1 MAVTRINNNQISDAA
16 GGNTAAGIDASTKVQ
31 DYSITGGKL
40 ANNLTYGNN
49 LTVSGNLTVQGN
61 TTQIDTDIITVE
73 DPLIL
78 LASNQTGSP
87 TLDIGFIGQRGT
99 SENIAFVWEES
110 ADAFVTAFTSTGE
123 SNTTITVT
131 SYANLITGN
140 ANVTAN
146 LAVVGTTSLVGNIIS
161 DANVTGNISTAG
173 LTTIGNISAT
183 GLVTGGNISAT
194 GNITANAVNAV
205 SLSLSGN
212 ILSNASVQPG
222 SFFIG
227 DGAYI
232 SNISGANV
240 SATKISNGNS
250 QANIGTPGGNL
261 DVTINNATTAQFYDV
276 GLSVFGN
283 VTLNAAVNAAN
294 LSLTGNVLSSLNVDG
309 NIFTPGTISATGTA
323 TVGNVDTIG
332 TISATANITG
342 GNVLTGGIV
351 SATSNIS
358 GGNVLTGGIVS
369 ATANITGGNI
379 STAGLLTG
387 GNISTG
393 GEVSATAN
401 ITGGNIT
408 TAGLLT
414 GGNISTAGNVTANAV
429 NAVSL
434 SLSGNILS
442 NASVQPGSY
451 FIGDGY
457 LISNISGANV
467 SSTKITNGNSQANI
481 GTSGGNLDV
490 TIGGNSTAQFYDVGL
505 SVFGN
510 VTLNAAVNAANLS
523 LTGNVLSALNVDG
536 NIIGANIST
545 GGEISATGTATVGN
559 VSTIGTISATANITG
574 GNVLTGGVVS
584 ATANIIGGNVTTIG
598 DVSAS
603 GNIYGNTVITDLVT
617 TTTVLV
623 LETTA
628 GNSGISIDPNGTGN
642 INVNTSI
649 INNVATPLQPADA
662 ANKEY
667 VDSIASG
674 LDLKASVEVAT
685 LVPLDT
691 EAEVTLVAYNNGAAG
706 VGATLT
712 ITTTSQLL
720 IDGVDLSTL
729 AINDRVLIKDELD
742 PAAGNSDAAW
752 NGIYT
757 LTSTGALQTVLTR
770 SVDFDNEG
778 TLGSIPG
785 SFTFVIGGGGQAGT
799 GWVCYSTNP
808 IVMGTT
814 PILWSQF
821 SGGGTY
827 TGGNAIAINGTV
839 ISALFDGN
847 TVGVNGSNQLYIP
860 ANVPLTTPNIGAATG
875 TSLSVTGNVD
885 AGNVRTVI
893 VSASGNVTGNAIN
906 GVNLSLS
913 GNVIGN
919 LSVDTNVIANNV
931 LATTSFS
938 TAGNVIAG
946 NVNAANLSLTGNVIS
961 NLNVTADIT
970 ANNVYAVNTFSAGG
984 NVTAANFTT
993 TGAAGNITGAN
1004 VIAGTT
1010 LSATGNLISGN
1021 VNTGNISLSGNVIS
1035 TLNVDGNIQ
1044 TANFFIGDGGY
1055 ISNINAANVAVTK
1068 IVNGGSYANAIAAD
1082 GNVVIAVG
1090 AASNVAATF
1099 YDTGVNFGGDIS
1111 TAGNVTGTLL
1121 TGTLSTA
1128 AQPNVTSVGTLTS
1141 LNSGDISS
1149 SGNVTAANISTAG
1162 LLSGGNI
1169 STAGN
1174 VTADAVNAANLSL
1187 SGNILSNASV
1197 QPGSFFIGDGA
1208 YISNISG
1215 ANVSATKISN
1225 GNSQANIGTAGGNLD
1240 ITINNATTAQFYD
1253 TGLSV
1258 FGNIVSNTGLF
1269 ANSLS
1274 LSGNVEST
1282 LNVTGDVNANN
1293 VTAITQVTAPTV
1305 TSSSGLLNIG
1315 TAGNTSVA
1323 INGASANLVFVD
1335 GTANSVSI
1343 GSNVQTTN
1351 AILALNATSSFV
1363 VPVGNTAQRP
1373 STGVTGMQRFN
1384 TSTGFLEIYDGVAW
1398 AVVGGEPT
1406 VITDQQFNGNGVQ
1419 TVFTLSSPQTTN
1431 SCLVSINGVVQVP
1444 TLAYSVVG
1452 TDLTFTEAP
1461 AVADHIDVRE
1471 ITTTTTVTGISNTSG
1486 NAAVGVNDASA
1497 NVAITGNI
1505 VVGNGAGYLYGDG
1518 TYLTNVGGG
1527 NVIATKIQ
1535 EGNTSVD
1542 IDGANGNVVTAV
1554 NGANVLVTSP
1564 LQTTITGNFNPSANA
1579 TYTLGNSTNQWS
1591 NLWISGN
1598 TIFIGGSNISAN
1610 TTTLSFGGQPL
1621 VTQNANG
1628 NITGGNVTATTVSA
1642 SGNIT
1647 GSYIIGN
1654 GSQLTGLPAGY
1665 ANSDVATY
1673 LSSGTVSAN
1682 ILTTGLISATGTITS
1697 AATLQGGNVTTTGL
1711 ISATGN
1717 INAGN
1722 IRAASRVEA
1731 DGVLAGASLFAGG
1744 ISLTGNTISSL
1755 NSTIIIDPN
1764 SAGGVDGAV
1773 IIAGNLS
1780 VQGNVTYID
1789 SNVVT
1794 TNEKSITLANNVS
1807 TGTAADG
1814 AGIDVGN
1821 NSLAYLR
1828 FNNATTSWQANIGI
1842 TPAAN
1847 ATLNLGGTSN
1857 YWATVYATGATVS
1870 GNVSVTGNTQ
1880 SGNILTGGLVS
1891 VTGNI
1896 TGGNLSV
1903 GNGTITVGNI
1913 VTLGNVAGNIGS
1925 STNYF
1930 NTVFAKATSAQYADL
1945 AEKYTADAEYTPGT
1959 VVAFGGELEVTAS
1972 TADADRRVAGVVS
1985 TNPSYIMNGGL
1996 EGTNIVTVALTGRVP
2011 TRVTGTVRKGDLM
2024 VSNGDGTARA
2034 EANPQVGTV
2043 IGKALE
2049 NFDGTTGVIEVVVGR
2064 V

>member
-87 TLDIGFIGQRGT
+87 TLDIGFIGQRGNA
-99 SENIAFVWEES
+99 ENIAFVWEES

-140 ANVTAN
+140 ANVTAT

-161 DANVTGNISTAG
+161 DVNVTGNVTSGNIGTAGLLTGGNISTAG
-173 LTTIGNISAT
+173 N
-183 GLVTGGNISAT
+183 VTG
-194 GNITANAVNAV
+194 NAVNAV

-222 SFFIG
+222 SFIIG

-250 QANIGTPGGNL
+250 QANIGTVDGNL
-261 DVTINNATTAQFYDV
+261 DITIGGNSTAQFYDV

-294 LSLTGNVLSSLNVDG
+294 LSLTGNVLSSLNVNG
-309 NIFTPGTISATGTA
+309 NILTPGTISATGTA

-393 GEVSATAN
+393 GNVTAANFTTTGAAGN
-401 ITGGNIT
+401 ITGANVIAGTTLSATGNLISGNVNTGNI
-408 TAGLLT
+408 
-414 GGNISTAGNVTANAV
+414 
-429 NAVSL
+429 
-434 SLSGNILS
+434 SLSGNVISTL
-442 NASVQPGSY
+442 NVDGNIRTANF
-451 FIGDGY
+451 FIGDGAY
-457 LISNISGANV
+457 ISNISGANV
-467 SSTKITNGNSQANI
+467 SATKISNGNSQANI
-481 GTSGGNLDV
+481 GTAGGNLDI

-536 NIIGANIST
+536 NITGANIRT

-603 GNIYGNTVITDLVT
+603 GNITGNAIITDLVT
-617 TTTVLV
+617 TNTALV
-623 LETTA
+623 IETTA
-628 GNSGISIDPNGTGN
+628 GNSGISIDPNGNGN

-649 INNVATPLQPADA
+649 INNVANPIQALDA

-667 VDSIASG
+667 VDSVASG

-691 EAEVTLVAYNNGAAG
+691 EAEVTNVVYNNGTAG

-712 ITTTSQLL
+712 ITTTTQLL
-720 IDGVDLSTL
+720 IDGVNLSTL
-729 AINDRVLIKDELD
+729 AANDRVLIKDELD
-742 PAAGNSDAAW
+742 PAAGTSDAAW

-770 SVDFDNEG
+770 SADFDNEG

-799 GWVCYSTNP
+799 GWVCITTNP

-814 PILWSQF
+814 PILWTQF

-860 ANVPLTTPNIGAATG
+860 ANAPLTTPNIGAATG

-885 AGNVRTVI
+885 AGNVRTVL

-919 LSVDTNVIANNV
+919 LSVDTNVVANNV

-1035 TLNVDGNIQ
+1035 TLNVDGNIR
-1044 TANFFIGDGGY
+1044 TANFFIGDGAY

-1068 IVNGGSYANAIAAD
+1068 IVNGGSYANAISAD

-1149 SGNVTAANISTAG
+1149 SGNVTAANVSTAG
-1162 LLSGGNI
+1162 LVAGGNI

-1174 VTADAVNAANLSL
+1174 VTANAVNAVSLSL

-1258 FGNIVSNTGLF
+1258 FGNVVSNAGLF

-1274 LSGNVEST
+1274 LSGNVTST
-1282 LNVTGDVNANN
+1282 LNVTGDVLANN

-1305 TSSSGLLNIG
+1305 TSSSSLLNIG

-1335 GTANSVSI
+1335 GTSNSVSI

-1384 TSTGFLEIYDGVAW
+1384 TSTGFLEVYDGAAW
-1398 AVVGGEPT
+1398 TVVGGEPT
-1406 VITDQQFNGNGVQ
+1406 VITDQQFTGNGVQ
-1419 TVFTLSSPQTTN
+1419 TVFTLSSNQTTN

-1452 TDLTFTEAP
+1452 TALTFTEAP

-1486 NAAVGVNDASA
+1486 NAAVNVNDASA
-1497 NVAITGNI
+1497 NVAITGNL

-1554 NGANVLVTSP
+1554 NGANVLVTAP

-1628 NITGGNVTATTVSA
+1628 NISGGNVTATTISSSGNVTGANIRTGGNVSA
-1642 SGNIT
+1642 TGTIIGGNVSVTGTTTAASVVGGVITGSSTSVTGNIT
-1647 GSYIIGN
+1647 GSFIIGN

-1665 ANSDVATY
+1665 ANSDVSAFLAAFGSNTI
-1673 LSSGTVSAN
+1673 STTGTV
-1682 ILTTGLISATGTITS
+1682 TTGNVQA
-1697 AATLQGGNVTTTGL
+1697 GNVRTVGL
-1711 ISATGN
+1711 VSATGN
-1717 INAGN
+1717 ITGGN
-1722 IRAASRVEA
+1722 VIAPNVS
-1731 DGVLAGASLFAGG
+1731 AGAPLTQNGLVTVYNGVTFANITLDGQSGAITTFGNVLSGG
-1744 ISLTGNTISSL
+1744 LV
-1755 NSTIIIDPN
+1755 
-1764 SAGGVDGAV
+1764 SAT
-1773 IIAGNLS
+1773 
-1780 VQGNVTYID
+1780 GNVT
-1789 SNVVT
+1789 
-1794 TNEKSITLANNVS
+1794 A
-1807 TGTAADG
+1807 
-1814 AGIDVGN
+1814 
-1821 NSLAYLR
+1821 
-1828 FNNATTSWQANIGI
+1828 
-1842 TPAAN
+1842 
-1847 ATLNLGGTSN
+1847 
-1857 YWATVYATGATVS
+1857 
-1870 GNVSVTGNTQ
+1870 GNV
-1880 SGNILTGGLVS
+1880 LTGGIVS

-1996 EGTNIVTVALTGRVP
+1996 EGANVVTVALTGRVP
-2011 TRVTGTVRKGDLM
+2011 TSVTGTVRKGDLM

-2034 EANPQVGTV
+2034 EADPRVGTV

-2049 NFDGTTGVIEVVVGR
+2049 NFDGATGVIEVVVGR